1 MKNLAMVSVL
11 LIFGLL
17 CLGCGDTKP
26 APEPVEPV
34 VEEVAPEPA
43 ALPEIDPKDDIG
55 IGPIS
60 SMELVEIDPALSE
73 TGEALFE
80 EKCSPCHKFNKRYT
94 GPALGGVTE
103 RRRPEWI
110 MNMMLNPDEMV
121 KANSAAKEL
130 LVEYLAPMANQSLTE
145 EEARAILEF
154 FRTIDSAP
162 AEEEENEA

>member
-1 MKNLAMVSVL
+1 MKKLAMVSVL

-17 CLGCGDTKP
+17 CFGCGGDSKP

-34 VEEVAPEPA
+34 VEVAPEPA
-43 ALPEIDPKDDIG
+43 ALPVIDPKDDIG
-55 IGPIS
+55 IGPIT

-73 TGEALFE
+73 TGKALFD
-80 EKCSPCHKFNKRYT
+80 EKCSSCHKFNKRYT

-145 EEARAILEF
+145 EEARSILEY
-154 FRTIDSAP
+154 FRTVDSAV